1 MTAAG
6 SRMLEFAAM
15 RPDVVD
21 FSQFYASPL
30 GQVACRLIRRRVRAI
45 WPQMGGL
52 KLLGL
57 GYATPYLLPFLADAE
72 RVVALMPAAQGV
84 VRWPRA
90 EPGLV
95 TLSDEAELPLEDS
108 SIDRILMVHAIETSE
123 QVRPMLREV
132 WRVLSPSGRL
142 IVVVPNRRGIW
153 ARVERTPFG
162 YGFPFRP
169 RQLNRLLRDTMFSP
183 ELTAR
188 ALYLP
193 PTRWRTLIRAASA
206 FENIGARWGQVFSG
220 VLVVEASKQIYAL
233 TAAHRAP
240 AERRRAPVLIPAA
253 ARRSGTPA
261 SCSPRRREPAAAS
274 GG

>member
-1 MTAAG
+1 
-6 SRMLEFAAM
+6 MLEFAVM
-15 RPDVVD
+15 RPDVID
-21 FSQFYASPL
+21 FGEFYASPL
-30 GQVACRLIRRRVRAI
+30 GQVACRLIRRRIRTI
-45 WPQMGGL
+45 WPQVTGL

-57 GYATPYLLPFLADAE
+57 GYATPYLLPFLAEAE

-84 VRWPRA
+84 IHWPRG

-95 TLSDEAELPLEDS
+95 ALSDEAELPLEDS
-108 SIDRILMVHAIETSE
+108 SIDRILMVHALETSE

-132 WRVLSPSGRL
+132 WRLLSPSGRL

-162 YGFPFRP
+162 YGFPFSP
-169 RQLNRLLRDTMFSP
+169 RQLNRLLRETMFSP

-193 PTRWRTLIRAASA
+193 PTRRRTLIRAASA
-206 FENIGARWGQVFSG
+206 FENLGARWGQVFSG
-220 VLVVEASKQIYAL
+220 VLAVEASKQIYAL
-233 TAAHRAP
+233 TATRRVP
-240 AERRRAPVLIPAA
+240 ASRRHATVLVPGA

-261 SCSPRRREPAAAS
+261 AAS